1 MLIRRR
7 KGRRRARNKV
17 GRTRKYKRN
26 TNRYLLYFY
35 YS

>member
-1 MLIRRR
+1 MLIGRR
-7 KGRRRARNKV
+7 KGSRRARNKA
-17 GRTRKYKRN
+17 GSTRKYKRN